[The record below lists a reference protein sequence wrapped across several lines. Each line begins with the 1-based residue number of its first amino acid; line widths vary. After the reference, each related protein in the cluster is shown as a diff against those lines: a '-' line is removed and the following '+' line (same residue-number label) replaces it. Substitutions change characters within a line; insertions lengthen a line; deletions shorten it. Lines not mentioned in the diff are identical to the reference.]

1 MFRSAERSAARLA
14 HQSGGLGVPSS
25 NLGAPT
31 TTVLQNNDKHLPLLA
46 EHRPFANRLQ
56 ICSLFMRQSKVHS
69 CSVNG
74 RRSGADTQ

>member
-1 MFRSAERSAARLA
+1 
-14 HQSGGLGVPSS
+14 
-25 NLGAPT
+25 
-31 TTVLQNNDKHLPLLA
+31 VLQNNDKHLPLLA